1 MGTLGEMTRR
11 RALVLVTLAL
21 SALTARAAAHGFLE
35 RSDPRAGTTLKTP
48 PDSVRLWFT
57 GAIEP
62 AYSRIEVLTEQGQ
75 RVDVGAGV
83 VDGQTRKSLK
93 IAVPPLPPGRYRVE
107 WRVLSVD
114 AHVTKGAFTF
124 RVGP

>member
-11 RALVLVTLAL
+11 RALLLFTVALPLLA
-21 SALTARAAAHGFLE
+21 ARAAAHGFLE
-35 RSDPRAGTTLKTP
+35 RSDPRAGSTLKTP
-48 PDSVRLWFT
+48 PGSVRLWFT

-62 AYSRIEVLTEQGQ
+62 AYSRVEVLNEQGQ
-75 RVDVGAGV
+75 RVDIGESV
-83 VDGQTRKSLK
+83 VDAETRKTLK
-93 IAVPPLPPGRYRVE
+93 IALPPLPPGRYRVE

-114 AHVTKGAFTF
+114 THVTKGTFTF